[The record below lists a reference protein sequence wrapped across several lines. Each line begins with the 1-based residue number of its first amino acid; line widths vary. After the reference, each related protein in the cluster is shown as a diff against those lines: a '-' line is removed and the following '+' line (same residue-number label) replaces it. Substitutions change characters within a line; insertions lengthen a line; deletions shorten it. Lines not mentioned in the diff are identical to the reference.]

1 MVTAVETTEVTFDV
15 IESIRKH
22 IAQLKP
28 LRPKRSLICIGDYPA
43 KILLKETFAK
53 KIGDSQPIFIQKS
66 NKESP
71 SADPHDVV
79 GIDPDVDTHFWF
91 DIASYLA
98 KNETYSARLRS
109 RIEGLHEN
117 IILAS
122 LWEGLGSALLP
133 VLISQFNASNAN
145 SAALAVLP
153 SKAQPSDAHFNAFA
167 SIGMCASN
175 NAAAVVLLDRDCV
188 EDFVGVD
195 RDGSRMKGNVIID
208 YVLGMMLDKEA
219 FSQELSE
226 LSRSFNVKLYTM
238 FAVTGVSLKIY
249 GSFKN
254 ILNAASLNPFL
265 TFDLASAS
273 VLYILVRVPLHLK
286 EKLTRG
292 KIELATAKWSRKMAN
307 IKSIYV
313 SEPIYV
319 DDASDR
325 IDSVVFAGG
334 FELTQLAAFFQKKSA
349 EVKSETVK
357 KGLIKEEEWE
367 AIVKSLTAN
376 Q

>member
-1 MVTAVETTEVTFDV
+1 MVTAVETPEVCFDV

-28 LRPKRSLICIGDYPA
+28 LRAKRSLICIGDYPA
-43 KILLKETFAK
+43 KILLKETFAR

-66 NKESP
+66 IKESP
-71 SADPHDVV
+71 SADPYDVV

-98 KNETYSARLRS
+98 KNEAYSARLRS
-109 RIEGLHEN
+109 RIESLHEN

-133 VLISQFNASNAN
+133 ALISQFNASKAN

-188 EDFVGVD
+188 EDFVGVY

-208 YVLGMMLDKEA
+208 YVLGMMLDKEG

-226 LSRSFNVKLYTM
+226 LSRSFNVRLYTM
-238 FAVTGVSLKIY
+238 LAVTGASLKIY
-249 GSFKN
+249 SSFKN
-254 ILNAASLNPFL
+254 ILNAASLNPFF
-265 TFDLASAS
+265 TFDFSSAS

-286 EKLTRG
+286 DKLTRG
-292 KIELATAKWSRKMAN
+292 KIELATAQWSRKMPN

-319 DDASDR
+319 DEENDR
-325 IDSVVFAGG
+325 VDSVVFAGG
-334 FELTQLAAFFQKKSA
+334 FELTQLTAFLQKKSA

-357 KGLIKEEEWE
+357 KVLIKEEEWE
-367 AIVKSLTAN
+367 AIVKSLAAK